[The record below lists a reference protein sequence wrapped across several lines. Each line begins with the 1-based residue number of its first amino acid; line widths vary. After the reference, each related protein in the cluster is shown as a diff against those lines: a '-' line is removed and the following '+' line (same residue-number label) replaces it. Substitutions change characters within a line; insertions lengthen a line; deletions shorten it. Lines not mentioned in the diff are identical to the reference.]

1 MNKLFSREVK
11 IGASVLI
18 ALLALVFGINY
29 LKGVNIFKASNYY
42 YASYTNVT
50 GLAQSAPVTL
60 NGYKV
65 GLVRDVAYE
74 YDNPGHV
81 RVELSLDRQLRLPEG
96 TSAAIVTDMLGTST
110 IELRMGTS
118 PNYIEVGQKLN
129 AIEGSGLM
137 DKVSTELMPTIMQIA
152 PHIDSLVVA
161 LTAIAADPALTS
173 SVKRLD
179 VIMANLEKSTTRLDR
194 AMSTMPAIM
203 GNANTTM
210 ANVSEIS
217 ANISQVSKA
226 LAVLSED
233 LKNMPLDSTLT
244 HINNITA
251 NLDEAT
257 EKLNSSNSSLGLLLN
272 DPGLYNNINNSAAHI
287 DSILIDLKKQPKRYI
302 PSIKIF

>member
-1 MNKLFSREVK
+1 MNKLFSREII

-29 LKGVNIFKASNYY
+29 LKGVNIFKAANYY
-42 YASYTNVT
+42 YASYTNVA

-65 GLVRDVAYE
+65 GLVRDIAYE

-81 RVELSLDRQLRLPEG
+81 KVEISLDRQLLLPEG
-96 TSAAIVTDMLGTST
+96 TSAVIVTDMLGTST

-118 PNYIEVGQKLN
+118 PNLLEVGSK
-129 AIEGSGLM
+129 ISGVVGSGLM
-137 DKVSTELMPTIMQIA
+137 DKVSTELMPSIIQIA

-161 LTAIAADPALTS
+161 LTAVAADPALVN
-173 SVKRLD
+173 SVRRLD
-179 VIMANLEKSTTRLDR
+179 AIMANLEATTTQLNR
-194 AMSTMPAIM
+194 TVPALLK
-203 GNANTTM
+203 NANSTM
-210 ANVSEIS
+210 ANVSDIS
-217 ANISQVSKA
+217 ANISQVSSA
-226 LAVLSED
+226 LAVLSDD
-233 LKNMPLDSTLT
+233 LKRMPLDSTL
-244 HINNITA
+244 HNINSITA

-257 EKLNSSNSSLGLLLN
+257 SKLNSTNSSLGLLLN
-272 DPGLYNNINNSAAHI
+272 DPGLYHNLNNSAAHV

>member
-1 MNKLFSREVK
+1 MNKLFSREII

-29 LKGVNIFKASNYY
+29 LKGVNIFKAANYY
-42 YASYTNVT
+42 YASYTNVA

-65 GLVRDVAYE
+65 GLVRDIAYE

-81 RVELSLDRQLRLPEG
+81 KVEISLDRQLLLPEG
-96 TSAAIVTDMLGTST
+96 TSAVIVTDMLGTST

-118 PNYIEVGQKLN
+118 PNLLEVGSK
-129 AIEGSGLM
+129 ISGVVGSGLM
-137 DKVSTELMPTIMQIA
+137 DKVSTELMPSIIQIA

-161 LTAIAADPALTS
+161 LTAVAADPALVN
-173 SVKRLD
+173 SVRRLD
-179 VIMANLEKSTTRLDR
+179 AIMANLEATTTQLNR
-194 AMSTMPAIM
+194 TVPALLK
-203 GNANTTM
+203 NANTTM
-210 ANVSEIS
+210 ANVSDIS
-217 ANISQVSKA
+217 ANISQVSSA
-226 LAVLSED
+226 LAVLSDD
-233 LKNMPLDSTLT
+233 LKRMPLDSTLRN
-244 HINNITA
+244 INSITA

-257 EKLNSSNSSLGLLLN
+257 SKLNSTNSSLGLLLN
-272 DPGLYNNINNSAAHI
+272 DPGLYHNLNNSAAHV

>member
-1 MNKLFSREVK
+1 MNKLFSREII

-29 LKGVNIFKASNYY
+29 LKGVNIFKAANYY
-42 YASYTNVT
+42 YASYTNVA

-65 GLVRDVAYE
+65 GLVRDIAYE

-81 RVELSLDRQLRLPEG
+81 KVEISLDRQLLLPEG
-96 TSAAIVTDMLGTST
+96 TSAVIVTDMLGTST

-118 PNYIEVGQKLN
+118 PNLLEVGSK
-129 AIEGSGLM
+129 ISGVVGSGLM
-137 DKVSTELMPTIMQIA
+137 DKVSTELMPSIIQIA

-161 LTAIAADPALTS
+161 LTAVAADPALVN
-173 SVKRLD
+173 SVRRLD
-179 VIMANLEKSTTRLDR
+179 AIMANLEATTTQLNR
-194 AMSTMPAIM
+194 TVPALLK
-203 GNANTTM
+203 NANSTM
-210 ANVSEIS
+210 ANVSDIS
-217 ANISQVSKA
+217 ANISQVSSA
-226 LAVLSED
+226 LAVLSDD
-233 LKNMPLDSTLT
+233 LKRMPLDSTLRN
-244 HINNITA
+244 INSITA

-257 EKLNSSNSSLGLLLN
+257 SKLNSTNSSLGLLLN
-272 DPGLYNNINNSAAHI
+272 DTGLYHNLNNSAAHV

>member
-1 MNKLFSREVK
+1 MNKLFSREII

-29 LKGVNIFKASNYY
+29 LKGVNIFKAANYY
-42 YASYTNVT
+42 YASYTNVA

-65 GLVRDVAYE
+65 GLVRDIAYE

-81 RVELSLDRQLRLPEG
+81 KVEISLDRQLLLPEG
-96 TSAAIVTDMLGTST
+96 TSAVIVTDMLGTST

-118 PNYIEVGQKLN
+118 PNLLEVGSK
-129 AIEGSGLM
+129 ISGVVGSGLM
-137 DKVSTELMPTIMQIA
+137 DKVSTELMPSIIQIA

-161 LTAIAADPALTS
+161 LTAVAADPALVN
-173 SVKRLD
+173 SVRRLD
-179 VIMANLEKSTTRLDR
+179 AIMANLEATTTQLNR
-194 AMSTMPAIM
+194 TVPALLK
-203 GNANTTM
+203 NANSTM
-210 ANVSEIS
+210 ANVSDIS
-217 ANISQVSKA
+217 ANISQVSSA
-226 LAVLSED
+226 LAVPSDD
-233 LKNMPLDSTLT
+233 LKRMPLDSTLRN
-244 HINNITA
+244 INSITA

-257 EKLNSSNSSLGLLLN
+257 SKLNSTNSSLGLLLN
-272 DPGLYNNINNSAAHI
+272 DPGLYHNLNNSAAHV

>member
-11 IGASVLI
+11 IGASVLV

-29 LKGVNIFKASNYY
+29 LKGVNIFKAANYY
-42 YASYTNVT
+42 YASYTNVA

-96 TSAAIVTDMLGTST
+96 TAAAIVTDMLGTST

-118 PNYIEVGQKLN
+118 PNYIEVGQKLQ

-137 DKVSTELMPTIMQIA
+137 DKVSTELMPTIIQIA

-161 LTAIAADPALTS
+161 LTAIAADPALQS

-179 VIMANLEKSTTRLDR
+179 VIMANLEKSTTQLDR
-194 AMSTMPAIM
+194 AMGAMPSIM
-203 GNANTTM
+203 NNANATM
-210 ANVSEIS
+210 ANVKEIS
-217 ANISQVSKA
+217 ANISQVSQA
-226 LAVLSED
+226 LAVLSDD
-233 LKNMPLDSTLT
+233 LKKMPLDSTLT
-244 HINNITA
+244 HLNKITA

>member
-1 MNKLFSREVK
+1 MKKLFSREII

-29 LKGVNIFKASNYY
+29 LKGVNIFKAANYY
-42 YASYTNVT
+42 YASYTNIT

-65 GLVRDVAYE
+65 GLVRDISYE

-81 RVELSLDRQLRLPEG
+81 KVEISLDRQLLLPEG
-96 TSAAIVTDMLGTST
+96 TSAVIVTDMLGTST
-110 IELRMGTS
+110 IELKMGTS
-118 PNYIEVGQKLN
+118 PNLLEVGSKI
-129 AIEGSGLM
+129 AGVEGSGLM
-137 DKVSTELMPTIMQIA
+137 DKVSTELMPSIMQIA

-161 LTAIAADPALTS
+161 LTAVAADPALVS

-179 VIMANLEKSTTRLDR
+179 AIMANLEATTTQLNR
-194 AMSTMPAIM
+194 AVPALLKNT
-203 GNANTTM
+203 NATM

-217 ANISQVSKA
+217 ANISQVSKT
-226 LAVLSED
+226 LAVLSDD
-233 LKNMPLDSTLT
+233 LKNLPLDSTVNNLK
-244 HINNITA
+244 NITA

-257 EKLNSSNSSLGLLLN
+257 SKLNSTNSSLGLLLN
-272 DPGLYNNINNSAAHI
+272 DPGLYHNLNNSAAHV

>member
-1 MNKLFSREVK
+1 MKKLFSREVI

-29 LKGVNIFKASNYY
+29 LKGVNIFKAANYY
-42 YASYTNVT
+42 YASYTNVA
-50 GLAQSAPVTL
+50 GLSQSAPVTV

-65 GLVRDVAYE
+65 GLVREIAYE

-81 RVELSLDRQLRLPEG
+81 KVELSLDRQLRIPEG
-96 TSAAIVTDMLGTST
+96 TQAAIVTDMLGTAT
-110 IELRMGTS
+110 IELRMGAS
-118 PNYIEVGQKLN
+118 SRYLEVGETLQGVEV
-129 AIEGSGLM
+129 AGMM
-137 DKVSTELMPTIMQIA
+137 DKLSTELLPTVMQIA

-161 LTAIAADPALTS
+161 LTAVASDPALLS
-173 SVKRLD
+173 SVRRLD
-179 VIMANLEKSTTRLDR
+179 VIMSNLESSTTQLNN
-194 AMSTMPAIM
+194 AMKSVPVIV

-226 LAVLSED
+226 LASLSDD
-233 LKNMPLDSTLT
+233 LKDMPLDSTMRN
-244 HINNITA
+244 INRITA

-257 EKLNSSNSSLGLLLN
+257 SKLNSTNSSLGLLLN

>member
-1 MNKLFSREVK
+1 MKKLFSREII

-29 LKGVNIFKASNYY
+29 LKGVNIFKAANYY

-65 GLVRDVAYE
+65 GLVRDISYE

-81 RVELSLDRQLRLPEG
+81 KVEISLDRQLLLPEG
-96 TSAAIVTDMLGTST
+96 TSAVIVTDMLGTST
-110 IELRMGTS
+110 IELKMGTS
-118 PNYIEVGQKLN
+118 PNLLEVGSKI
-129 AIEGSGLM
+129 AGVEGSGLM
-137 DKVSTELMPTIMQIA
+137 DKVSTELMPSIMQIA

-161 LTAIAADPALTS
+161 LTAVAADPALVS

-179 VIMANLEKSTTRLDR
+179 AIMANLEATTTQLNR
-194 AMSTMPAIM
+194 AVPALLKNT
-203 GNANTTM
+203 NATM

-217 ANISQVSKA
+217 ANISQVSKT
-226 LAVLSED
+226 LAVLSDD
-233 LKNMPLDSTLT
+233 LKNLPLDSTVNNLK
-244 HINNITA
+244 NITA

-257 EKLNSSNSSLGLLLN
+257 SKLNSTNSSLGLLLN
-272 DPGLYNNINNSAAHI
+272 DPVLYHNLNNSAAHV